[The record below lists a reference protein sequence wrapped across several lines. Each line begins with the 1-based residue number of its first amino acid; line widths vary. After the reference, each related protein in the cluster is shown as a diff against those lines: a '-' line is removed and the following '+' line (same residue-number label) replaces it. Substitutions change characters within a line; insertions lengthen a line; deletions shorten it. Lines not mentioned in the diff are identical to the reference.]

1 MLAHNKSLTNNC
13 LIVSWPK
20 SLLGF
25 FCNILRKNLN
35 FLANPIS
42 DYGKTWEAGRSIWH
56 QMHLC
61 TPLKGLPRWLS
72 GEESAWQC
80 RRHGFNPRVEKVPW
94 RRKWQPTPG
103 FLPGKSHGQRSLVGY
118 SPWGHK
124 ESDAAEQP
132 NNNTLRNLWAGGIL
146 YLTLTRYVNLSFITW
161 LRSIFQRKGLPWIAE
176 RGSQRRGLPLI
187 PLHCLPSGHVFLV
200 KYFIILLLIP

>member
-1 MLAHNKSLTNNC
+1 
-13 LIVSWPK
+13 
-20 SLLGF
+20 
-25 FCNILRKNLN
+25 
-35 FLANPIS
+35 
-42 DYGKTWEAGRSIWH
+42 
-56 QMHLC
+56 MHLC
-61 TPLKGLPRWLS
+61 TPLKGLLRWRS

-80 RRHGFNPRVEKVPW
+80 KRHGFNPRVEKVPW

-103 FLPGKSHGQRSLVGY
+103 FLPGKPHGQRNLVGY
-118 SPWGHK
+118 SPRGHK

-146 YLTLTRYVNLSFITW
+146 YLTLTRYVNLSFIIW
-161 LRSIFQRKGLPWIAE
+161 LRFTFRRKGLPWIAE
-176 RGSQRRGLPLI
+176 KGSQRRDLPLI